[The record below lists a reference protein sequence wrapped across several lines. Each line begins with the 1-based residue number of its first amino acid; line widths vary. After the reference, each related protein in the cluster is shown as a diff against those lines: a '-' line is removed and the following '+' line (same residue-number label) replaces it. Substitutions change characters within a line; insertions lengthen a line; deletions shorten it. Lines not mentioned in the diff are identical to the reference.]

1 MGLPAARRQRVS
13 GVLAEDLHCPPSL
26 DFLCRMNVRP
36 APGGGY
42 TLHPVPF
49 KTASLP
55 LCMGSN
61 ATFVSPIGEGPY
73 PKGTVLEVELL
84 RDESLLDR

>member
-1 MGLPAARRQRVS
+1 
-13 GVLAEDLHCPPSL
+13 
-26 DFLCRMNVRP
+26 
-36 APGGGY
+36 
-42 TLHPVPF
+42 
-49 KTASLP
+49 
-55 LCMGSN
+55 MGSN